1 MTILVPFLL
10 LGILPNSVIQ
20 ACTLAA
26 ERFDHFFMHPAPL
39 LAYPPGLG
47 NPKVDTSL
55 KKKRGQEAKTHVGV
69 YAPKKKKTI
78 LTSCWFFIT
87 VVSPSSDVSLSSSH
101 PNH

>member
-39 LAYPPGLG
+39 LAYPLALATPRWT
-47 NPKVDTSL
+47 PVS
-55 KKKRGQEAKTHVGV
+55 
-69 YAPKKKKTI
+69 KKKKGTRGKDPRR
-78 LTSCWFFIT
+78 SVCPEKKKKQ
-87 VVSPSSDVSLSSSH
+87 S
-101 PNH
+101 

>member
-47 NPKVDTSL
+47 NPKVDPSL
-55 KKKRGQEAKTHVGV
+55 KKKTGTRGKDPRRILCPE
-69 YAPKKKKTI
+69 KKKQ
-78 LTSCWFFIT
+78 S
-87 VVSPSSDVSLSSSH
+87 
-101 PNH
+101 